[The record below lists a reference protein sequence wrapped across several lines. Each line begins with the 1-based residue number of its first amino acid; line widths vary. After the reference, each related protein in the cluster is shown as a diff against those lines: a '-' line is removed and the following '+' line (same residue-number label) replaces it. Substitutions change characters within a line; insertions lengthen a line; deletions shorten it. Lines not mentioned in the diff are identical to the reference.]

1 MFKTTK
7 AKVIFVTIFS
17 IICFTITTL
26 LIWYQ
31 NIDIAEKNEENM
43 QLKVTDEKDVP
54 GIDLKG
60 TYNQNDLKVEEK
72 SITKEKVEIRYLQI
86 SGLKNKEVENKIN
99 KEILQVALN
108 CYKDEIKNLNEV
120 INISVSMWEA
130 ANFAN
135 TISFELNY
143 TAKIDDNDDGFYQ
156 GYQGLNF
163 DLNTGEKITIEKL
176 FTSDVPIENVLRRA
190 VYYGLIKNRTED
202 NLAGDLIVSDYGDIE
217 DEVAEIINLYKKG
230 KIIQFSYTPICINLY
245 YNEDEIITIDMKD
258 FAAYIAIYNRYLS
271 EESIFEQDNIGI
283 KNIYTLSRRYNNIY
297 YYTNYQNEDNYFIDI
312 SIDFQSVD
320 SDTFAKKVIQEKII
334 GIEKEIEKIKQNV
347 AENPNNFYVLN
358 YHISVYTGEERST
371 KQVLTSCYER
381 GNIYEMTV
389 HDFEVN
395 IEPII
400 IDYARQD
407 ESGGIP
413 DYVYDFSNL
422 LDLEPQ
428 NTVEYYN
435 PQTQEKVV
443 I

>member
-7 AKVIFVTIFS
+7 VKIIFVTIFS

-31 NIDIAEKNEENM
+31 NIDIAEREEIM
-43 QLKVTDEKDVP
+43 QIKDTNEKDVP

-60 TYNQNDLKVEEK
+60 TYNQNDLKIEEK

-99 KEILQVALN
+99 KEIQQVALN

-135 TISFELNY
+135 TVSFELNY

-163 DLNTGEKITIEKL
+163 DLNTGEKITIDKI
-176 FTSDVPIENVLRRA
+176 FTIDAPIENVLRRA
-190 VYYGLIKNRTED
+190 LYYGLIKNRTED
-202 NLAGDLIVSDYGDIE
+202 NLAGDLVVSDYGDIE

-230 KIIQFSYTPICINLY
+230 KITQFSYTPIYINLY
-245 YNEDEIITIDMKD
+245 YNEDEIITIDMED
-258 FAAYIAIYNRYLS
+258 FAEYIAIYNRYLS

-283 KNIYTLSRRYNNIY
+283 KDIYTLSRRYNNIY
-297 YYTNYQNEDNYFIDI
+297 YYTNYQNKDNYFIDI

-320 SDTFAKKVIQEKII
+320 SDTFAKKIIQEKII

-347 AENPNNFYVLN
+347 AENSNNFYVLN

-381 GNIYEMTV
+381 GNIYEMTA
-389 HDFEVN
+389 HDFEEN

-413 DYVYDFSNL
+413 DYIYDFSDL